1 MAYLEVLTLRT
12 KSLNIKDAKTR
23 ASGRT
28 FSLASAQIKAGSTS
42 PNVTHLPPDAV
53 QMPLECPSQF
63 MCWN

>member
-28 FSLASAQIKAGSTS
+28 FPLASAQIKAGSTS
-42 PNVTHLPPDAV
+42 PNVTLA
-53 QMPLECPSQF
+53 S
-63 MCWN
+63 